1 MRNTIPLENID
12 EDQKTNR
19 VTAEQIAK
27 VTKFLRNM
35 EA

>member
-12 EDQKTNR
+12 EEQKINR
-19 VTAEQIAK
+19 ATAEQIAK
-27 VTKFLRNM
+27 ITKFLRNM